1 MSTPWTARRVLRGLS
16 VLALLSVL
24 GLPFAPAGPPRPAG
38 RAHPPA
44 HGTTLPPGA
53 PRGNDRFLIVG
64 LTQDQ
69 HRTDT
74 IMVTQWDD
82 AHHQARILGVP
93 RDIEITLPGVGDT
106 KIVHAYSTGGIG
118 RVRAAVV
125 RLLNIPIAH
134 YIVFS
139 LPAMRNLVDLIGGV
153 PLTVEKRMLYRDREQ
168 GLFINL
174 HPGPQ
179 VLDGAHAEQYLR
191 FRNDPDGDIGR
202 IRRQQRFF
210 RAALAVVHRPAIW
223 IRLPQIVEA
232 LRAEVDT
239 DLTNSQIL
247 SWVRRA
253 DMLTADGVSAYTIE
267 GRSAVL
273 WDDLARMNLDFWV
286 ADTEDLRAKVRWLA
300 TGVLPPITAP

>member
-1 MSTPWTARRVLRGLS
+1 MSASRTGRRVWRGLS
-16 VLALLSVL
+16 VLAILSVL
-24 GLPFAPAGPPRPAG
+24 WLPFAPAGPRPAG
-38 RAHPPA
+38 RAK
-44 HGTTLPPGA
+44 PPGHA
-53 PRGNDRFLIVG
+53 QTAPPGIPRGDDRFLIVG
-64 LTQDQ
+64 LTQDL

-93 RDIEITLPGVGDT
+93 RDIRIILPGVGGT
-106 KIVHAYSTGGIG
+106 KLVHAYATGGIG
-118 RVRAAVV
+118 RVRAAVS
-125 RLLNIPIAH
+125 RLLDIPIAH

-139 LPAMRNLVDLIGGV
+139 LPAMRDLVDLIGGV
-153 PLTVEKRMLYRDREQ
+153 PLTVEKTMVYRDVEQ

-191 FRNDPDGDIGR
+191 FRSDPDGDIGR

-210 RAALAVVHRPAIW
+210 RAALGVVHHPAIW
-223 IRLPQIVEA
+223 IRLPQIVGA
-232 LRAEVDT
+232 FRDEVDT

-253 DMLTADGVSAYTIE
+253 DKLTPDGVSAYTIE
-267 GRSAVL
+267 GQSAVL
-273 WDDLARMNLDFWV
+273 WDDLERMNLDFWV
-286 ADTEDLRAKVRWLA
+286 VETDDLRAKVRWLVN
-300 TGVLPPITAP
+300 GVLPPITQP